1 MFGEEIDVDKN
12 AMQLLR
18 SSLFTNSLDTVG
30 RAGKAPVIVP
40 EASVMYLAAA
50 AKKSTSDSL
59 LSPSYC
65 MTMTFE
71 ALKDVISKV
80 DKVSGRKRAA
90 GDSLEVVGMRWLQMR
105 LALVYQT
112 ASKDNQV
119 INFGTLFAFDDD
131 DNWKQFDI
139 SLPTSKEYF
148 EDCKL
153 PSLDQF
159 IGEDKKN
166 KEFFKAFNSSIT
178 FNPSKRFMI
187 YKSAEKQA
195 WDCMITTYRN
205 IGGQNVPFIIF
216 VEFKSKNIVNTSTTA
231 EVKDVDVYPQ
241 DLRQYKRI
249 LERVEYV
256 KQQPGEMSEACNALA
271 RGHFA
276 YVHFSTTSEKTHE
289 DDIKIEE
296 ESGGKLF
303 IMNRQN
309 VRSFLGPVYPFYEV
323 ARKATMAM
331 DVNKST
337 KTTEV

>member
-1 MFGEEIDVDKN
+1 
-12 AMQLLR
+12 
-18 SSLFTNSLDTVG
+18 
-30 RAGKAPVIVP
+30 
-40 EASVMYLAAA
+40 
-50 AKKSTSDSL
+50 
-59 LSPSYC
+59 

-80 DKVSGRKRAA
+80 DKVTGRKRAA

-105 LALVYQT
+105 LAVVCKT

-119 INFGTLFAFDDD
+119 INFGTLFALDDD
-131 DNWKQFDI
+131 DWKQFDI
-139 SLPTSKEYF
+139 LLPTTGDYF

-178 FNPSKRFMI
+178 FNPLRRLMI
-187 YKSAEKQA
+187 YKSVENQG

-205 IGGQNVPFIIF
+205 ISGQNVPFIIF
-216 VEFKSKNIVNTSTTA
+216 VEFKSKNSVNTSTTA
-231 EVKDVDVYPQ
+231 EFKDVYPQ

-289 DDIKIEE
+289 DDIKTERK
-296 ESGGKLF
+296 SGGKLF

>member
-18 SSLFTNSLDTVG
+18 SSLFTNSLDSVG
-30 RAGKAPVIVP
+30 RIGQAAVIVP
-40 EASVMYLAAA
+40 EASVMYLTVA
-50 AKKSTSDSL
+50 AKKSTSKSQR
-59 LSPSYC
+59 SPSYC

-80 DKVSGRKRAA
+80 DKVTGRKRAA

-105 LALVYQT
+105 LAFVCQT

-119 INFGTLFAFDDD
+119 INFGTLFALNG

-139 SLPTSKEYF
+139 LLPTTDDYF

-289 DDIKIEE
+289 DDIKTEE